1 MSERKSFLVAFT
13 SSSRPDVVGKQGEE
27 PGDYLFRPLDSSLA
41 VLWVEFVPIL
51 NSSVPNV
58 GRSSPSLML
67 GMMFCLALRGPVSA
81 LVALLMPDSD

>member
-1 MSERKSFLVAFT
+1 MSESKSFLVALT
-13 SSSRPDVVGKQGEE
+13 SWSRPGDIGKQGEE
-27 PGDYLFRPLDSSLA
+27 PGDYFFKPLDSSLA
-41 VLWVEFVPIL
+41 VAWVEFVSIL

-81 LVALLMPDSD
+81 LVVLLMPDSD